1 MNNLWQDLRYGVRT
15 LYRNPRFAAVA
26 ILALALGIGANTAI
40 FSVVYGVLLRALP
53 YQDPD
58 QLVVILRQ
66 SMRSG
71 GPGGPVAPA
80 NFYDW
85 REQAQ
90 SLEQMTAAEVW
101 GPVLTEQEVPE
112 KLGGLRASANLFDLL
127 GVEPLLGRG
136 FRPEDE
142 RPENERVV
150 VLGYGLW
157 QRRFGGRED
166 ILGQPLRLDGEMYT
180 VVGVM
185 PQGFGFPTFWAQE
198 AELWSPLIFT
208 PERAQSRGGNSLRIF
223 GRLKPT
229 ATLAQAQAEMSAICE
244 RLAEQYPVANADH
257 GAIVEFLHDKTV
269 AEVRPTIVVLAGAV
283 GFLLLIAC
291 VNVANLLLAR
301 ATTRERE
308 VAVRSALGA
317 GRGDVVRQLLAE
329 NVVLAVAAGV
339 IGVLFAAWGLST
351 VLAAIPETMSV
362 SMPRRE
368 AIHVDGVVLGFAFAV
383 SLGTAALFG
392 LTPALRSSRFDLV
405 EALKEGGR
413 GTRGGGSKL
422 RSALVVGEIALSLML
437 LAGAGLLIRSFVR
450 LQAID
455 PGFQPENV
463 ISMIVPV
470 TGSQFGTPQRKGPF
484 YERLVDNVRAV
495 PGVRS
500 AAVVNHIPLEGDI
513 WGRSITIEGR
523 ETPAPEDVPGAAYRV
538 AGTGYLPTIG
548 ATLLRGRDFAVTDSQ
563 NAPPVI
569 IINETLARAHFPNE
583 DPIGKRI
590 KLGRPD
596 SSEPWRT
603 IVGVVEDVQ
612 QRQWAEVNSEIYL
625 PFAQDED
632 FYTSVS
638 PPFSMT
644 LVARTANDPAAMA
657 QALQQQVLALDPNIP
672 VSNVMTLQQA
682 VSNALW
688 QPRFSMFLLGLFA
701 IIALVLAA
709 VGVYGVM
716 SYAVTQRTSEIGIR
730 VAMGARRRDVLWL
743 VVRHGMLLAVAG
755 TALGIAGANALS
767 RVMESMLY
775 QVNATDSLTLVGA
788 SVALLA
794 VALTAC
800 LLPAFRASRI
810 DPIVALRYE

>member
-53 YQDPD
+53 YEDSD
-58 QLVVILRQ
+58 ELVVILRQ
-66 SMRSG
+66 SMRDG
-71 GPGGPVAPA
+71 GYGGPVAPA

-90 SLEQMTAAEVW
+90 SFEQMTAAEVW
-101 GPVLTEQEVPE
+101 GPVLTEQDVPE
-112 KLGGLRASANLFDLL
+112 KLGGLRASANLFAML
-127 GVEPLLGRG
+127 GVEPLLGRS

-157 QRRFGGRED
+157 QRRFGGRDD
-166 ILGQPLRLDGEMYT
+166 ILGQALRLDGEVYT

-198 AELWSPLIFT
+198 AELWSPLVFT

-223 GRLKPT
+223 GRLKPG

-244 RLAEQYPVANADH
+244 RLAEQYPVVNADH

-269 AEVRPTIVVLAGAV
+269 AEVRPTLVVLAGAV

-308 VAVRSALGA
+308 VAVRTALGA
-317 GRGDVVRQLLAE
+317 GRGDVIRQLLAE
-329 NVVLAVAAGV
+329 NMVLAIAAGV
-339 IGVLFAAWGLST
+339 LGVLFAAWGLST
-351 VLAAIPETMSV
+351 ILAAIPETMSV

-368 AIHVDGVVLGFAFAV
+368 AIQLDGTVLGFAFLL

-413 GTRGGGSKL
+413 GTRGGGGKL
-422 RSALVVGEIALSLML
+422 RNALVVGEIALSLML

-455 PGFQPENV
+455 PGFQPGNV
-463 ISMIVPV
+463 ISMVVPV
-470 TGSQFGTPQRKGPF
+470 TGSQFGSPQRKGPF
-484 YERLVDNVRAV
+484 YERLVENVRAV

-500 AAVVNHIPLEGDI
+500 AAVINHIPLEGDI

-523 ETPAPEDVPGAAYRV
+523 EAPVPEDVPGAAYRV
-538 AGTGYLPTIG
+538 AGPGYLPTIG
-548 ATLLRGRDFAVTDSQ
+548 ATLLRGRDFAVTDSH

-569 IINETLARAHFPNE
+569 IINETLARVHFPNE

-590 KLGRPD
+590 KPGRPD
-596 SSEPWRT
+596 STEPWRT
-603 IVGVVEDVQ
+603 IVGVVQDVQ
-612 QRQWAEVNSEIYL
+612 QRQWAQVNSEIYL

-632 FYTSVS
+632 FYGNVS

-672 VSNVMTLQQA
+672 VSNVVTLEQA

-688 QPRFSMFLLGLFA
+688 QPRFSMFLLGVFA

-743 VVRHGMLLAVAG
+743 VVRHGMLLAAAG
-755 TALGIAGANALS
+755 TVLGLAGASALS

-775 QVNATDSLTLVGA
+775 QVSATDSFTLAAA
-788 SVALLA
+788 SIALLLVALA
-794 VALTAC
+794 AC
-800 LLPAFRASRI
+800 LAPAFRASRI